1 MARRHAHTEEADINI
16 TPMLDIVFIMLIFFI
31 VTTSFTKET
40 GASIIKPEAE
50 QAVALRNGT
59 ILIGIRPNDDVW
71 MAKRQIELR
80 EVRQMVERAKAEN
93 PEGSVV
99 IIADKGS
106 RIGTVTQVMDQ
117 VRLAGVEGIAI
128 SAGSACS
135 SGAIEPSHVLLAMG
149 QPEAKAAASIRISLG
164 WNTESADIDRCI
176 DLLRQEVRR
185 IRGEAR
191 RRVHA

>member
-1 MARRHAHTEEADINI
+1 MARRHARTDDAEINI

-40 GASIIKPEAE
+40 GAVIAKPIAE
-50 QAVALRNGT
+50 QAAALQNGT
-59 ILIGIRPNDDVW
+59 ILIGIRPNDDIW

-80 EVRQMVERAKAEN
+80 EVRQMVERARAEN

-99 IIADKGS
+99 IVADQGA

-128 SAGSACS
+128 SAERPG
-135 SGAIEPSHVLLAMG
+135 G
-149 QPEAKAAASIRISLG
+149 
-164 WNTESADIDRCI
+164 
-176 DLLRQEVRR
+176 
-185 IRGEAR
+185 
-191 RRVHA
+191 

>member
-1 MARRHAHTEEADINI
+1 MARRHAHTEEAEINI

-40 GASIIKPEAE
+40 GASIVKPVAE
-50 QAVALRNGT
+50 QAVALQNGT
-59 ILIGIRPNDDVW
+59 ILIGVRPNDEIW

-106 RIGTVTQVMDQ
+106 KIGVVTQVMDQ
-117 VRLAGVEGIAI
+117 VRLAGVEGVSI
-128 SAGSACS
+128 SAERPG
-135 SGAIEPSHVLLAMG
+135 G
-149 QPEAKAAASIRISLG
+149 
-164 WNTESADIDRCI
+164 
-176 DLLRQEVRR
+176 
-185 IRGEAR
+185 
-191 RRVHA
+191 